1 MDINISRPDNAT
13 ILMLKNPAIAVVL
26 PVVYS
31 FVALVSIPGNL
42 FSLWVLCRDIG
53 PKSPSVIFMINLS
66 VTDLALASAL
76 PFQIYYHC
84 NRHHWVFGPRLCT
97 VVTLVFYANMYS
109 SILTMTCIS
118 VDRFLGVVYP
128 LASARW
134 RRRRYAVAT
143 CAGMWCLLLAALS
156 PLARTDLTYAVEE
169 LGIITCFDA
178 ICGLRFEVVPSRFK
192 EKLNKASFP
201 TPYAY
206 AIETAKQKALDVARR
221 KQQARGAP
229 RGPPGGKDLRAPDIV
244 IGADTIVTLQGLI
257 LEKPVDKQDAYSMLS
272 RLNGKEHSVFT
283 GVTIIQCSCQD
294 SQLDMEISEF
304 HEETLVKFSQLSEEL
319 LWDYIHSGEPMDKA
333 GGYGIQALGGM
344 LVEYVHGDFLNV
356 VGFPLNHFCKK
367 LAELYLTR
375 PEDLPPAEHDSIP
388 TVDTFENLSDLSDVE
403 GRGQGGA
410 PVQADR
416 PRALGR
422 KNSVPS
428 RMVDSLPPTPLL
440 ELLDGFKASKALFT
454 ACKMKVF
461 DLLQEEAPLSAA
473 EIAQRIEASEGGTGR
488 LLDVCAALGLLEKT
502 DRGYSNSE
510 LAGLYL
516 PSGGSQLTARQVATA
531 FDLSRFTSACDL
543 GAGRRP
549 GLHFLPSVFV
559 LYQSQDRK
567 LQFMRAMH
575 SLSQLTARQ
584 VATAFDLSRFTSA
597 CDLGGCTG
605 ILAHELA
612 RAYPG
617 LKVTVFD
624 LPEVIEDV
632 SGFQP
637 DRARPQQV
645 SFVPGDFF
653 QDSLPEADLY
663 ILSRILRDWPDDKA
677 HALLSRI
684 SGHCK
689 PGETAPTLPFLKTV
703 VLSLSYNRFLLMSE
717 RKGEGEGEASM
728 MRESRTGCLLLAP
741 HWGWN
746 PQPGPVPLT
755 GNRTVTSWF
764 LGRRSTTHTHTH
776 THTHTAQSSH

>member
-1 MDINISRPDNAT
+1 MVLYPVIRRLRNKR
-13 ILMLKNPAIAVVL
+13 VV
-26 PVVYS
+26 
-31 FVALVSIPGNL
+31 
-42 FSLWVLCRDIG
+42 
-53 PKSPSVIFMINLS
+53 
-66 VTDLALASAL
+66 LASAS
-76 PFQIYYHC
+76 
-84 NRHHWVFGPRLCT
+84 PRRQE
-97 VVTLVFYANMYS
+97 
-109 SILTMTCIS
+109 ILST
-118 VDRFLGVVYP
+118 
-128 LASARW
+128 A
-134 RRRRYAVAT
+134 
-143 CAGMWCLLLAALS
+143 
-156 PLARTDLTYAVEE
+156 
-169 LGIITCFDA
+169 
-178 ICGLRFEVVPSRFK
+178 GLRFEVVPSRFK

-221 KQQARGAP
+221 MHQ
-229 RGPPGGKDLRAPDIV
+229 KDLRAPDIV

-283 GVTIIQCSCQD
+283 GVTIIQCSCRD
-294 SQLDMEISEF
+294 SRLDMEISEF

-375 PEDLPPAEHDSIP
+375 PNEDLPPAEHDSIP
-388 TVDTFENLSDLSDVE
+388 AVDTFENLSDAE

-410 PVQADR
+410 QGQADR

-461 DLLQEEAPLSAA
+461 DLLQDEAPLGAA

-502 DRGYSNSE
+502 DRGYSNTE
-510 LAGLYL
+510 LASLYL
-516 PSGGSQLTARQVATA
+516 PSGGKYSLHPLIVYQDEHTWDFFT
-531 FDLSRFTSACDL
+531 DLESAVREGTSRHR
-543 GAGRRP
+543 GAQGRTVDSLFQDR
-549 GLHFLPSVFV
+549 F
-559 LYQSQDRK
+559 YQSQDRK
-567 LQFMRAMH
+567 LQFLRAMH
-575 SLSQLTARQ
+575 SLSKLTARQ

-605 ILAHELA
+605 TLAHELA

-624 LPEVIEDV
+624 LPEVLEDV

-637 DRARPQQV
+637 DRARAPRV

-684 SGHCK
+684 SGSCK
-689 PGETAPTLPFLKTV
+689 PG
-703 VLSLSYNRFLLMSE
+703 
-717 RKGEGEGEASM
+717 
-728 MRESRTGCLLLAP
+728 GCLLVAETVLDEQKRAARPGLLQSLDLLVQSWGRERSLGEYGRLLQAHGFEIVGAARTGTIVDVILA
-741 HWGWN
+741 
-746 PQPGPVPLT
+746 T
-755 GNRTVTSWF
+755 RTTP
-764 LGRRSTTHTHTH
+764 
-776 THTHTAQSSH
+776 